1 MDSKSL
7 NPKEHL
13 EKCLIIILKMEI
25 LYLEIRNDILK
36 MDLVKMNY
44 NKLQNLKSEIYNY
57 LLNYQI
63 TNDEK
68 LYLFDLLDGILL
80 EENYELG
87 SYVIKNK
94 MSVR

>member
-1 MDSKSL
+1 
-7 NPKEHL
+7 
-13 EKCLIIILKMEI
+13 
-25 LYLEIRNDILK
+25 
-36 MDLVKMNY
+36 MNY

>member
-1 MDSKSL
+1 
-7 NPKEHL
+7 
-13 EKCLIIILKMEI
+13 
-25 LYLEIRNDILK
+25 